1 MSLFDRLQ
9 QNRGEKLKAE
19 KEAGAAF
26 MQTNSTR
33 EGVQLFENTMQYKV
47 LQQGSGEKP
56 PPDATIK
63 AHYAGRLLDGTEFD
77 NSYKRGQ
84 PFTAPL
90 SALIKGWQQVIPQ
103 MPVGSK
109 WLIWIPSDLA
119 YGDAGVGQAGI
130 PGGAVLEFEI
140 ELLEIIK
147 NR

>member
-1 MSLFDRLQ
+1 MSLFDRLKQ
-9 QNRGEKLKAE
+9 SQSEKLKKE
-19 KEAGAAF
+19 KESGAAF
-26 MQTNSTR
+26 MQTNAAK
-33 EGVQLFENTMQYKV
+33 EGVQVFENTMQYKV
-47 LQQGSGEKP
+47 LREGNGERP
-56 PPDATIK
+56 SPHATIT

-77 NSYKRGQ
+77 NSFKRGK

-90 SALIKGWQQVIPQ
+90 SALIKGWQQIIPQ

-140 ELLEIIK
+140 ELLQIVSNK
-147 NR
+147 

>member
-9 QNRGEKLKAE
+9 NNRSEKLNAE
-19 KEAGAAF
+19 KERGAAF
-26 MQTNSTR
+26 LEANQKK
-33 EGVQLFENTMQYKV
+33 EGVQRWDTMQYKV
-47 LQQGSGEKP
+47 LQEGSGEKP
-56 PPDATIK
+56 APQATIT

-77 NSYKRGQ
+77 NSFKRGK

-90 SALIKGWQQVIPQ
+90 SALIKGWQQLIPQ

-140 ELLEIIK
+140 ELLEIVPGK
-147 NR
+147 